1 MAVAFNSEPVKPV
14 HDKDRESVQSCT
26 VSFGGGGGGGGWAW
40 ILSCTPLP
48 ECLDETLSQELVSI
62 I

>member
-26 VSFGGGGGGGGWAW
+26 VSFGGGGGGGVG
-40 ILSCTPLP
+40 LDLKLYPLARMFG
-48 ECLDETLSQELVSI
+48 
-62 I
+62 